1 MVKIGGEEGKTE
13 MLKLKEGVV
22 AKHIDDEG
30 IIVDTNTGRY
40 LALNRTAM
48 EMISVMIESDDYEGV
63 INRLMNLIDIDR
75 RTLDGDLKALISRL
89 RELGLVSEA
98 SST

>member
-1 MVKIGGEEGKTE
+1 MVEIGGEEGKTE

-22 AKHIDDEG
+22 TKHIDDEG

-48 EMISVMIESDDYEGV
+48 EMISVMIESDDYEEV